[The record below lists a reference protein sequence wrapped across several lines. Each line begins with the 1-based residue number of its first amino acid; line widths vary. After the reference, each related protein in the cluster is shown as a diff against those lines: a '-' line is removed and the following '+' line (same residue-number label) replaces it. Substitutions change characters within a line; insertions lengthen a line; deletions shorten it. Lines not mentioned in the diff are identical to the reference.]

1 MAIEDRE
8 AHKIQNVISE
18 KEKEAKGSDNFISKV
33 TGFLH
38 DMFSISEGTDIGG
51 TIEIIKRDIVFKG
64 RSIWILI
71 ASIFIASVGLNQNST
86 AVVIGAMLISP
97 LMGPIL
103 GVGLS
108 VGTNDWHTL
117 KRSFKYFL
125 ISMTVSVITSTIYFL
140 ITPLKEASSEL
151 LSRTEPT

>member
-1 MAIEDRE
+1 MTLDEQEAQKLQTANGNHDENSKKIYRE
-8 AHKIQNVISE
+8 FFGKIY
-18 KEKEAKGSDNFISKV
+18 NFMYEI
-33 TGFLH
+33 FN
-38 DMFSISEGTDIGG
+38 ISEGTDFAGA
-51 TIEIIKRDIVFKG
+51 IEVIKRDLVFKG

-71 ASIFIASVGLNQNST
+71 ASIFIASIGLNQNST

-117 KRSFKYFL
+117 KRSGKFFL
-125 ISMTVSVITSTIYFL
+125 ISVVVSILTSTVYFL
-140 ITPLKEASSEL
+140 ITPLKEVN
-151 LSRTEPT
+151 